1 MFKFSTCCPPLS
13 EDHFTEDK
21 AKTAKVLMVGYEVLR
36 LGSGRARSISLFTIL
51 RRY

>member
-21 AKTAKVLMVGYEVLR
+21 TKTAEVLMVGYEVLR
-36 LGSGRARSISLFTIL
+36 LGSGRARSISLFTI